1 MCKEDNRCAVFYA
14 YLISTSFLELV
25 SGALQLLGVGY
36 ICISYTHFHEL
47 VSDAFACARGTI
59 VVRFLCISQNHFRDL
74 SLFHIVQV
82 GWIAIVGHCVGCIH
96 TCLIP

>member
-1 MCKEDNRCAVFYA
+1 MH
-14 YLISTSFLELV
+14 ISYPLPSLSLFLVLCNCWAWVICISHTHFLELV
-25 SGALQLLGVGY
+25 LDG
-36 ICISYTHFHEL
+36 
-47 VSDAFACARGTI
+47 FACARRTI
-59 VVRFLCISQNHFRDL
+59 VVRFSCISHNHFRDL